1 METVSKLANKVVRG
15 SQPLLNFNDTYSGCW
30 QRKDMSLLL
39 RLSVR
44 GLVLHTLLRCV
55 FDIFCA
61 LAGMY
66 AKITIVT
73 IGAIRVNKTFKV
85 SSGSSNPIESV
96 HLFSPNFLRSTD
108 TH

>member
-1 METVSKLANKVVRG
+1 METFSKLANKVVRG
-15 SQPLLNFNDTYSGCW
+15 SQPLLNFNGTYSGCW

-61 LAGMY
+61 LAGIY

-73 IGAIRVNKTFKV
+73 IF
-85 SSGSSNPIESV
+85 
-96 HLFSPNFLRSTD
+96 
-108 TH
+108 

>member
-1 METVSKLANKVVRG
+1 
-15 SQPLLNFNDTYSGCW
+15 
-30 QRKDMSLLL
+30 MSLLL

-73 IGAIRVNKTFKV
+73 IGAIRVKNK
-85 SSGSSNPIESV
+85 I
-96 HLFSPNFLRSTD
+96 FSY
-108 TH
+108 